1 MIEFPRAFNPC
12 PAVWQIRN
20 ASGKIPQKA
29 GPEAMPF
36 KHPELLIEPDELA
49 RSIDDPNLRLFD
61 ATVFL
66 LPAASGYRAESGLE
80 RYREGHIPGS
90 AFMDLIRAFSDT
102 STGLGFSL
110 PAQSALADAM
120 GKAGIGA
127 DHAVVVY
134 SSGHIMWAT
143 RAFWLLTAAG
153 HRNVRVLNGGLKGYQ
168 AGGHALRAGEEH
180 YPATPFSGTPL
191 RSRFTDLA
199 GMQAAASTPH
209 VCTVNALSP
218 SVYAGSGDMHYG
230 RRGHIPGSRNVHYD
244 ALLDGDRFA
253 APEVMEAA
261 LAAGGMLSAPRVV
274 TYCGGG
280 ISATVDA
287 FACLLFGHPNVT
299 VYDGSMA
306 EWVRDPSLPLTV
318 GAEP

>member
-1 MIEFPRAFNPC
+1 
-12 PAVWQIRN
+12 
-20 ASGKIPQKA
+20 
-29 GPEAMPF
+29 MPF
-36 KHPELLIEPDELA
+36 KHPELLIEAAELA
-49 RSIDDPNLRLFD
+49 RSLDDPTLRIFD

-66 LPAASGYRAESGLE
+66 VPAASGYRAESGLE
-80 RYREGHIPGS
+80 RYREGHIPGA

-110 PAQSALADAM
+110 PDQNALAAAM
-120 GKAGIGA
+120 GHAGIGA
-127 DHAVVVY
+127 ENSVVVY

-153 HRNVRVLNGGLKGYQ
+153 HRHVRVLNGGLKGYQ
-168 AGGHALRAGEEH
+168 AGGHALRAGAEH
-180 YPATPFSGTPL
+180 YPSTHFSGTPL

-199 GMQAAASTPH
+199 GMQAAVSTPH

-218 SVYAGSGDMHYG
+218 AVYAGSGDMHYG

-253 APEVMEAA
+253 APEVVEAA
-261 LAAGGMLSAPRVV
+261 LSASGMLAAPRVV